1 MGVILYKIY
10 TLYLGKRSTMNFKIY
25 SISNKIYKFYMEA
38 IKEYEKRLS
47 RYCKI
52 ELIQVKN
59 EEQLLKK
66 LSDKSYKI
74 VISTTAQQISSEEL
88 ADKIN
93 ALGISGNSDIAL
105 IIGTDSFPYD
115 EAISISSME
124 MDFGLITTIIFE
136 QLYRAYR
143 ILNNEPYHK

>member
-1 MGVILYKIY
+1 
-10 TLYLGKRSTMNFKIY
+10 MNFKIY
-25 SISNKIYKFYMEA
+25 TVANKIDKFYIEA

-52 ELIQVKN
+52 ELIQVKD
-59 EEQLLKK
+59 EEQLLKR

-74 VISTTAQQISSEEL
+74 VIGAAGQHISSGAL

-93 ALGISGNSDIAL
+93 TLGISGNSDIAL
-105 IIGTDSFPYD
+105 IIGAENFIHD
-115 EAISISSME
+115 EVISISPME
-124 MDFGLITTIIFE
+124 MDLGLITTIIFE

-143 ILNNEPYHK
+143 IMSNQPYHK